1 MDSKELIRRYVLR
14 DGVLLPEDETQAK
27 IEYSRFLTDLRSE
40 PIGQLSADAV
50 EKLRRGTAMP
60 EDREIARR
68 ALERPGI
75 PPGPGIPE
83 NNPFG

>member
-1 MDSKELIRRYVLR
+1 MDSKDLIRRYVLK
-14 DGVLLPEDETQAK
+14 DGVLLPEDEVQAK
-27 IEYSRFLTDLRSE
+27 LQYSRFLSNLRSDSLGR
-40 PIGQLSADAV
+40 ISADAI
-50 EKLRRGTAMP
+50 EKLRCGNAMP

>member
-1 MDSKELIRRYVLR
+1 MESRDLIRRYVLK
-14 DGVLLPEDETQAK
+14 DGVLLPEDEVQAK
-27 IEYSRFLTDLRSE
+27 IEYSRFLSDLRSD
-40 PIGQLSADAV
+40 PLGRPSADAV

-75 PPGPGIPE
+75 PPAPGIPE
-83 NNPFG
+83 SNPFG